1 MTKKTLKDIRIN
13 AFIQQN
19 MKIENQV
26 VSFYFD
32 LKNQKK
38 LGILDPLQANRPFTL
53 ASIDDNKI

>member
-1 MTKKTLKDIRIN
+1 
-13 AFIQQN
+13 